1 MSTKHNNILN
11 SFDLSND
18 DNLDPKI
25 LRSMLQELIHVSIN
39 SEDNNI
45 SSDVEI
51 KKLAQKFPDLF
62 N

>member
-11 SFDLSND
+11 SFELSND
-18 DNLDPKI
+18 DNLDSKI
-25 LRSMLQELIHVSIN
+25 LRSMLEELIHISIN

-45 SSDVEI
+45 SSDPEI
-51 KKLAQKFPDLF
+51 KKLAQKFPNLF